1 MLYLANC
8 EITKTYYSG
17 ETEKI
22 EMNHIVEAVSE
33 NNVKDKIEDFYS
45 VKNDP
50 YYLTY
55 WVEINYCNEI
65 ISYSNSNK

>member
-17 ETEKI
+17 ENKKI
-22 EMNHIVEAVSE
+22 EMNHIVEAETETAVR
-33 NNVKDKIEDFYS
+33 DKIREFYS
-45 VKNDP
+45 EKDDP

-55 WVEINYCNEI
+55 WVEINYCNKI
-65 ISYSNSNK
+65 IS